1 MRAPSI
7 NGVVNEFVERVQQRD
22 YYRDQIQFQ
31 REIPA
36 RSPVTRSCEMEP
48 QLADYLTDRGIDELY
63 EHQTDA
69 IEAVRDGQ
77 NAVLATPTAS
87 GKSLAYTIP
96 AIERAHHHDGRTL
109 YIGPQV
115 ALINDQESTLSEFA
129 VPFDDISVSQYTG
142 SLDSDERQQARDEDP
157 DIVLTTPDM
166 LHCGLLSHAS
176 DIWRAFFESLDL
188 VVVDEVHEYRG
199 IFGSH
204 VGLVCRR
211 LSRICDRLGTDPQF
225 VCCSA
230 TIGNPRKHAATI
242 TGQSTDSFVLVDQ
255 EASETGPT
263 HWLFWQP
270 PEYDEGNSP
279 VDAGQRRSHHGET
292 MRLFVDLVM
301 RGYQTVVFTRA
312 RQTAERYATISSDTL
327 AERGKADIAQSVTAY
342 HAGLRDDR
350 RGTIETTLHS
360 GDCAGVWSTSALE
373 LGVDIGALDAVLLD
387 GYPGTQMAAF
397 QRAGRAGRGTDPSLV
412 ALIASED
419 QLDQY
424 VIKHPR
430 ELFDQTPERAV
441 ANPSNSHLLRLHTH
455 AAAIEQPLRTTD
467 ETYFGPAFPDLV
479 STLTDEDELARRQTS
494 QGLEWRRTASGR
506 TVNPYEQG
514 LRTITER
521 TVTLQVR
528 GGTADE
534 LGELPLNAALR
545 DVHPGAIY
553 HHQGQNYEV
562 QSLDLDRDVA
572 WLAETDSD
580 YQTRVQYE
588 ESMTIGGDI
597 DTKPLATRDDVT
609 VHFADV
615 TRRKRVTGF
624 QRRDHRTGEILSEE
638 SLDLPETTLSTRAL
652 YVTLPPG
659 LKRLMQ
665 TMSGSFEGGL
675 HAVQHALV
683 ATFPLV
689 ILCDRRDVGSV
700 STAEHPQ
707 TETSALFIYDSY
719 RGGVGLARNGYEHV
733 EKLFQHTWELLA
745 DCGCSNGCPACIQSP
760 HCGRANEPLD
770 KQLAATI
777 TMALAD
783 PSRQTTDSAPES
795 NSTTASEDGT

>member
-1 MRAPSI
+1 MPRNP
-7 NGVVNEFVERVQQRD
+7 N
-22 YYRDQIQFQ
+22 
-31 REIPA
+31 IPTLGIP
-36 RSPVTRSCEMEP
+36 RPLDRGGS
-48 QLADYLTDRGIDELY
+48 QLADRGINELY
-63 EHQTDA
+63 AHQTDA

-77 NAVLATPTAS
+77 NVVLATPTAS

-96 AIERAHHHDGRTL
+96 AIERAHDHDGRTL

-115 ALINDQESTLSEFA
+115 ALINDQEATLSDFA
-129 VPFDDISVSQYTG
+129 APFGDLSVTQYTG
-142 SLDSDERQQARDEDP
+142 SLSSNERQQARDEDP
-157 DIVLTTPDM
+157 GIVLTTPDM

-176 DIWRAFFESLDL
+176 DIWRAFFHSLEL

-199 IFGSH
+199 VFGSH

-211 LSRICDRLGTDPQF
+211 LARICDRLGADPQF

-230 TIGNPRKHAATI
+230 TIGNPREHAATI
-242 TGQSTDSFVLVDQ
+242 TGQPTDSFELVD
-255 EASETGPT
+255 EDTSETGPT

-270 PEYDEGNSP
+270 PEYDEGDAP
-279 VDAGQRRSHHGET
+279 VGAGQRRSHHGET

-301 RGYQTVVFTRA
+301 QGYQTVAFTRA

-327 AERGKADIAQSVTAY
+327 AERGQADIAQSVTAY

-350 RGTIETTLHS
+350 RATIETALHS

-373 LGVDIGALDAVLLD
+373 LGVDIGSLDAVLLD
-387 GYPGTQMAAF
+387 GYPGTQMATF

-412 ALIASED
+412 ALVASED

-424 VIKHPR
+424 IIKHSH
-430 ELFDQTPERAV
+430 ELFEQTPERAV
-441 ANPSNSHLLRLHTH
+441 ANPSNPHLLKLHAH
-455 AAAIEQPLRTTD
+455 AAAMEGPLRTAD
-467 ETYFGPAFPDLV
+467 EAYFGPTFPDIV
-479 STLTDEDELARRQTS
+479 SALTDEGELTRQQTD

-521 TVTLQVR
+521 TVTLRVR
-528 GGTADE
+528 GGATDE
-534 LGELPLNAALR
+534 LGELPLDAALR

-562 QSLDLDRDVA
+562 QSFDLDRDVA
-572 WLAETDSD
+572 WLTPTDSD
-580 YQTRVQYE
+580 HQTRVQYE
-588 ESMTIGGDI
+588 ESMTIEEDI
-597 DTKPLATRDDVT
+597 ATKPLATRDDVT

-615 TRRKRVTGF
+615 TRRKQVTGF
-624 QRRDHRTGEILSEE
+624 QRRDHRTGEIMTEE

-652 YVTLPPG
+652 YVTLPMG
-659 LKRLMQ
+659 LESLMQ

-719 RGGVGLARNGYEHV
+719 RGGVGLARNGYDHIE
-733 EKLFQHTWELLA
+733 ELFQHTWELLA
-745 DCGCSNGCPACIQSP
+745 DCGCSDGCPACIQSP
-760 HCGRANEPLD
+760 HCGQANEPLD
-770 KQLAATI
+770 KRLAATL

-783 PSRQTTDSAPES
+783 PSRQAADSTP
-795 NSTTASEDGT
+795 

>member
-1 MRAPSI
+1 MRARSI
-7 NGVVNEFVERVQQRD
+7 HGVVNEFVEWVQNRE

-36 RSPVTRSCEMEP
+36 RRPITRSCEMERR
-48 QLADYLTDRGIDELY
+48 LADLLANRGIDGLY
-63 EHQTDA
+63 AHQTDA
-69 IEAVRDGQ
+69 IEAVRNGQ
-77 NAVLATPTAS
+77 NVVLATPTAS

-96 AIERAHHHDGRTL
+96 AIERAHKYDGRTL

-115 ALINDQESTLSEFA
+115 ALINDQETTLSDFA
-129 VPFDDISVSQYTG
+129 APFDDLSVTQYTG
-142 SLDSDERQQARDEDP
+142 SLSSDERQQARDEDP
-157 DIVLTTPDM
+157 SIVLTTPDM
-166 LHCGLLSHAS
+166 LHCGLLSHAG
-176 DIWRAFFESLDL
+176 DLWRAFFESLEL

-199 IFGSH
+199 VFGSH

-211 LSRICDRLGTDPQF
+211 LARICDRLGADPQF

-230 TIGNPRKHAATI
+230 TIGNPREHAATI
-242 TGQSTDSFVLVDQ
+242 AGQPTDSFELVD
-255 EASETGPT
+255 EDTSETGPT

-270 PEYDEGNSP
+270 PEYDEG
-279 VDAGQRRSHHGET
+279 DAPAGGGQRRSNHGET

-301 RGYQTVVFTRA
+301 QGYQTVAFTRA

-327 AERGKADIAQSVTAY
+327 AERGRADIAQSVTAY

-350 RGTIETTLHS
+350 RATIETALHS

-373 LGVDIGALDAVLLD
+373 LGVDIGSLDAVLLD
-387 GYPGTQMAAF
+387 GYPGTQMATF

-412 ALIASED
+412 ALVASED

-424 VIKHPR
+424 VIKHPN
-430 ELFDQTPERAV
+430 ELFEQTPERAV
-441 ANPSNSHLLRLHTH
+441 ANPSNSHLLKLHTH
-455 AAAIEQPLRTTD
+455 AAAMEGPLRTAD
-467 ETYFGPAFPDLV
+467 EAYFGSTFPDIV
-479 STLTDEDELARRQTS
+479 STLTNDGELTRRQTD

-521 TVTLQVR
+521 MVTLRVR
-528 GGTADE
+528 GGATDE
-534 LGELPLNAALR
+534 LGKLPLNAALR

-580 YQTRVQYE
+580 HQTRVQYE
-588 ESMTIGGDI
+588 ESMTIEEDSA
-597 DTKPLATRDDVT
+597 TKPLATRDDVT

-615 TRRKRVTGF
+615 TRRKQVTGF
-624 QRRDHRTGEILSEE
+624 QRRDHRTGEIMTEE
-638 SLDLPETTLSTRAL
+638 ALKLPETTLSTRAL

-659 LKRLMQ
+659 LESLMQ

-707 TETSALFIYDSY
+707 TETSALFMYDSY
-719 RGGVGLARNGYEHV
+719 RGGVGLARNGYDHIEG
-733 EKLFQHTWELLA
+733 LFQHTWELLA
-745 DCGCSNGCPACIQSP
+745 DCGCSDGCPACIQSP

-770 KQLAATI
+770 KRLAATL

-783 PSRQTTDSAPES
+783 PSRQAADSTP
-795 NSTTASEDGT
+795 

>member
-1 MRAPSI
+1 MRARSI
-7 NGVVNEFVERVQQRD
+7 HGVVDEFVEWVQHRE

-36 RSPVTRSCEMEP
+36 RRPITRSCEMEP
-48 QLADYLTDRGIDELY
+48 QLADYLADRGIDELY
-63 EHQTDA
+63 AHQTDA
-69 IEAVRDGQ
+69 IEAVRNRQ
-77 NAVLATPTAS
+77 NVVLATPTAS

-96 AIERAHHHDGRTL
+96 AIERAHKYDGRTL

-115 ALINDQESTLSEFA
+115 ALINDQETTLSDFA
-129 VPFDDISVSQYTG
+129 APFDDLSVTQYTG
-142 SLDSDERQQARDEDP
+142 SLSSDERQQARDEDP
-157 DIVLTTPDM
+157 SIVLTTPDM
-166 LHCGLLSHAS
+166 LHCGLLSHAG
-176 DIWRAFFESLDL
+176 DLWRAFFESLEL

-199 IFGSH
+199 VFGSH

-211 LSRICDRLGTDPQF
+211 LARICDRLGADPQF

-230 TIGNPRKHAATI
+230 TIGNPREHAATI
-242 TGQSTDSFVLVDQ
+242 TGQPTDSFELVD
-255 EASETGPT
+255 EDTSETGPT

-270 PEYDEGNSP
+270 PEYDEG
-279 VDAGQRRSHHGET
+279 DAPAGGGQRRSNHGET

-301 RGYQTVVFTRA
+301 QGYQTVAFTRA

-327 AERGKADIAQSVTAY
+327 TERGKADVAQRVTAY

-350 RGTIETTLHS
+350 RATIETALHS

-387 GYPGTQMAAF
+387 GYPGTQMATF

-412 ALIASED
+412 ALVASED

-424 VIKHPR
+424 VIKHPH
-430 ELFDQTPERAV
+430 ELFEQTPERAV
-441 ANPSNSHLLRLHTH
+441 ANPSNSHLLKLHAH
-455 AAAIEQPLRTTD
+455 AAAMEGPLRTAD
-467 ETYFGPAFPDLV
+467 EAYFGPTFPDIV
-479 STLTDEDELARRQTS
+479 STLTDEGELTRRQTS

-528 GGTADE
+528 GGATDE
-534 LGELPLNAALR
+534 LGELPPDAALR

-553 HHQGQNYEV
+553 HQQGQNDEV
-562 QSLDLDRDVA
+562 Q
-572 WLAETDSD
+572 
-580 YQTRVQYE
+580 
-588 ESMTIGGDI
+588 
-597 DTKPLATRDDVT
+597 
-609 VHFADV
+609 
-615 TRRKRVTGF
+615 
-624 QRRDHRTGEILSEE
+624 

-659 LKRLMQ
+659 LERLMQ

-700 STAEHPQ
+700 STADHPQ
-707 TETSALFIYDSY
+707 AETSALFIYDSY
-719 RGGVGLARNGYEHV
+719 RGGVGLARNGYDHI

-745 DCGCSNGCPACIQSP
+745 DCGCSDGCPACIQSP

-770 KQLAATI
+770 KGLAATL

-783 PSRQTTDSAPES
+783 PSRQATDSTPKS
-795 NSTTASEDGT
+795 NSTPGSKDST